1 MACGMKSG
9 PVASAPRPYGVRVTS
24 AGTRSAEEGRQT
36 VAMRTTPSRIGTG
49 TAESTTMVPDAGGRG
64 AQPARMASAP

>member
-24 AGTRSAEEGRQT
+24 TGTRSAEEGRQT
-36 VAMRTTPSRIGTG
+36 VAIRTTPSRIGTG
-49 TAESTTMVPDAGGRG
+49 TAESTTTALGTGGRG
-64 AQPARMASAP
+64 AQPARKTSAP